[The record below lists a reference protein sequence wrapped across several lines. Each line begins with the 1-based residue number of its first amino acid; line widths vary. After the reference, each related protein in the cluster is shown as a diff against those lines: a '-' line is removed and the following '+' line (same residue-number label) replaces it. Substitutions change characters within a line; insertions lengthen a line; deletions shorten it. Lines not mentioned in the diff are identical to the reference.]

1 VIISVIGVPGAIIGG
16 FMVDFPFLGRRG
28 TLSLS
33 TRKPIMVLLTLNN
46 LCIVLT
52 GIFLFASTTA
62 RHSNALL
69 GWNCAYSFT
78 SNIMYGVLYAMTVR
92 LSTLVILPITDPPK
106 QPELFPTKDRG
117 TGTGLAGAYS
127 KFVIIASSDFIIL

>member
-1 VIISVIGVPGAIIGG
+1 LRLTFCSRNTVILSVIGVPGAIIAG
-16 FMVDFPFLGRRG
+16 FMVEIPGLGRRG

-33 TRKPIMVLLTLNN
+33 TRKLTIMPVDIRLFN
-46 LCIVLT
+46 LCTVLT

-78 SNIMYGVLYAMTVR
+78 SNIMYGVLYAMTAR
-92 LSTLVILPITDPPK
+92 LSIPSHT
-106 QPELFPTKDRG
+106 
-117 TGTGLAGAYS
+117 S
-127 KFVIIASSDFIIL
+127 HN